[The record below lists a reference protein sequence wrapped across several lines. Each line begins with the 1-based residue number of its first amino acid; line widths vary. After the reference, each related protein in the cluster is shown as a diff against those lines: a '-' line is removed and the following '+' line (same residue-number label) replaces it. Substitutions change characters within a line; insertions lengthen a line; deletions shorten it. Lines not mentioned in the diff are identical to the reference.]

1 MPSHTNISLLT
12 RTRIGTSEEVVYN
25 KYFKNR
31 LIQIYFLLPT
41 NSAKIL

>member
-12 RTRIGTSEEVVYN
+12 RTGTSEEVVYN
-25 KYFKNR
+25 KYFKNK
-31 LIQIYFLLPT
+31 LIRIYFLLPT